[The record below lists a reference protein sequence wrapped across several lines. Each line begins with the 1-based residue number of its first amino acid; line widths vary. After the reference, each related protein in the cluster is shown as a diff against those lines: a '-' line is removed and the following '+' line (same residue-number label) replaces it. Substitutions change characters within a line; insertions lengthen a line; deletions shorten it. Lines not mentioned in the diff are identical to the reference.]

1 LQTLKI
7 VITVAVALLLQM
19 LLPKHL
25 RVFQY
30 IELPLLVTIF
40 FSLMRSPRLGMRVG
54 ATAGLGTDIIGGG
67 GILGVSGFSETLIGY
82 VIASVSIK
90 VPLDT
95 PLARLGIVALAS
107 ASNTILV
114 VGFLLMLEQS
124 IQHVGAWSEFG
135 KTLGFKTLGDT
146 LASIPLY
153 MFLNRLFPDQTQ
165 TKRMAIK
172 RRFYE

>member
-7 VITVAVALLLQM
+7 VITVIIALLLQM

-30 IELPLLVTIF
+30 IELPLIVTVF
-40 FSLMRSPRLGMRVG
+40 FSLMRSPMLGMLTG
-54 ATAGLGTDIIGGG
+54 AAAGLGGDYIGGG
-67 GILGVSGFSETLIGY
+67 IPGVGGFAKTLIGY
-82 VIASVSIK
+82 VISTVSVK
-90 VPLDT
+90 FPLDN
-95 PLARLGIVALAS
+95 PLARLGIVALSS
-107 ASNTILV
+107 ATHTILV
-114 VGFLLMLEQS
+114 VGLYLILEQS

-146 LASIPLY
+146 LASIPIF
-153 MFLNRLFPDQTQ
+153 MVLNRLFPDQAQ
-165 TKRMAIK
+165 AKRMAIK